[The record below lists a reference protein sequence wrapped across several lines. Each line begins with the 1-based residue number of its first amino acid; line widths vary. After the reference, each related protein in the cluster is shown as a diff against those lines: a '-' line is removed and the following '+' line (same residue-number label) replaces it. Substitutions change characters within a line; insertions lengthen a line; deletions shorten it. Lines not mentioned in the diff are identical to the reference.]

1 MYLFIGAIGA
11 FIISL
16 CMGMIL
22 IPVLHRLKFGQ
33 EIREEGPKWH
43 AKKSGTPT
51 MGGLI
56 FIAAIFAMSAICC
69 VLGLF
74 FGIDMPADS
83 TYLKT
88 LVMLLCLSAVY
99 GVIGF
104 IDDYIKVILKRNLGL
119 TAKQKFLL
127 QLVAAVGFVC
137 WAVYG
142 MDIATVVKIP
152 FTSIEL
158 DFGIWFIPFA
168 ALVIIATVN
177 SVNLTDG
184 LDGLATC
191 VTCMVALFFILFADK
206 VANRAVA
213 LFASILLGS
222 LMGFLMYNKFPAKVF
237 MGDTGSLFLGGAV
250 CGMAIVTEQPLALLI
265 VGLVYV
271 IESLSV
277 ILQVISFKTTGKRIF
292 KMSPIHHH
300 FEMCGWSE
308 TKIVI
313 TFTIVTAVLCLLML
327 NFG

>member
-1 MYLFIGAIGA
+1 
-11 FIISL
+11 
-16 CMGMIL
+16 MGMIL
-22 IPVLHRLKFGQ
+22 IPVLHKLKFGQ

>member
-22 IPVLHRLKFGQ
+22 IPVLHKLKFGQ

-191 VTCMVALFFILFADK
+191 VTCMVVLFFILFADK

>member
-1 MYLFIGAIGA
+1 
-11 FIISL
+11 
-16 CMGMIL
+16 
-22 IPVLHRLKFGQ
+22 
-33 EIREEGPKWH
+33 
-43 AKKSGTPT
+43 
-51 MGGLI
+51 
-56 FIAAIFAMSAICC
+56 
-69 VLGLF
+69 
-74 FGIDMPADS
+74 MPADS